1 MVEYQEGR
9 ETGVKGKYEETGARE
24 ARPTTAVAHDP
35 RYADELERRLAIV
48 EAEDYEDPARA
59 DLPTLD
65 YVMLAALVVLT
76 IIVAYVWGY

>member
-1 MVEYQEGR
+1 M
-9 ETGVKGKYEETGARE
+9 KGQHEETEARG
-24 ARPTTAVAHDP
+24 ARPTTAASHDP

-65 YVMLAALVVLT
+65 YVLLAALVVLT
-76 IIVAYVWGY
+76 TVAAYVWGY

>member
-1 MVEYQEGR
+1 M
-9 ETGVKGKYEETGARE
+9 KGQHKETGARG
-24 ARPTTAVAHDP
+24 ARPNTAASHDP

-65 YVMLAALVVLT
+65 YVLLAALVVLT
-76 IIVAYVWGY
+76 TVAAYVWGY

>member
-1 MVEYQEGR
+1 M
-9 ETGVKGKYEETGARE
+9 KGKYEETGARE
-24 ARPTTAVAHDP
+24 ARPTTAAAHDP

-48 EAEDYEDPARA
+48 EAEDYEDPART